1 MTSSW
6 PAPRSARTPKY
17 GRVIA
22 LLAGLTLAV
31 AMTSLPVA
39 AWGAAHPDAPE
50 ATSQDIPVEVGT
62 TRSFSIYSDDDPGD
76 TATFQIV
83 TGSANGALDGPSAP
97 ECEEELG
104 SCLAHLT
111 YTPTGSSDDAF
122 SYTATDEAGH
132 VSDPATITFNVFD
145 PDGPQV
151 QADYQD
157 VAKGLTTAITLDGTD
172 SSGEALTFA
181 ITSGPVHGTFGAIEP
196 VTCADDSCTTT
207 VDYTPEPGFAG
218 RDSFE
223 YTASNGA
230 KTSDPAPFALRVNA
244 PPSAVADSFSAV
256 SGTQTSVN
264 VLANDS
270 DADAEPGDVL
280 LASADGSPSHGNVS
294 CNGDLCTYT
303 SATGYSGP
311 DTFTYAVDDGYPGG
325 IATATVTVNVTP
337 KAAPAVVKRPGAPR
351 IGSASAGR
359 RGGPKSGVARWT
371 APASTGGAPITAY
384 VVTATK
390 YQGRNVL
397 RTKSATV
404 SASRRSYDMVVG
416 AGKWRFRVA
425 AVNRVGRGGFSGLSN
440 LVKAK

>member
-1 MTSSW
+1 MTSSR
-6 PAPRSARTPKY
+6 PAPRSARTRNR

-22 LLAGLTLAV
+22 LLTGLTLAV
-31 AMTSLPVA
+31 GTTSLPVA
-39 AWGAAHPDAPE
+39 AWGAADPDAPA
-50 ATSQDIPVEVGT
+50 ATSMDIPVEVGT
-62 TRSFSIYSDDDPGD
+62 TRSFSIFSDDDPGD

-83 TGSANGALDGPSAP
+83 NGAANGMLEGPSDP
-97 ECEEELG
+97 VCDEEG
-104 SCLAHLT
+104 SCFAHLT
-111 YTPTGSSDDAF
+111 YSPSGSSDDAF
-122 SYTATDEAGH
+122 SYIATDQAGH

-157 VAKGLTTAITLDGTD
+157 VAKGLTTPITLDGTD
-172 SSGEALTFA
+172 SSGEDLTFA
-181 ITSGPVHGTFGAIEP
+181 ITTAPDHGTFGAIEP
-196 VTCADDSCTTT
+196 VTCADGSCTTT
-207 VDYTPEPGFAG
+207 VDYTPEPGFVG

-256 SGTQTSVN
+256 SGTQASVD

-294 CNGDLCTYT
+294 CNGDLCSYT
-303 SATGYSGP
+303 SAAGYSGP

-351 IGSASAGR
+351 IGSASAGK
-359 RGGPKSGVARWT
+359 RGGPRTGVARWT

-390 YQGRNVL
+390 YKGRKVL